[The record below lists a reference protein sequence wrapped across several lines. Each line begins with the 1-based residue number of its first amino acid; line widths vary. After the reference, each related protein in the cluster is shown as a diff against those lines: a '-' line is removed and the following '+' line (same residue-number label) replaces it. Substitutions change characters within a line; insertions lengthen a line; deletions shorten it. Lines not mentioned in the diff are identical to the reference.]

1 MNRCCRFFVAYSALK
16 EKDDKVPLRSIP
28 PVHRGLANRGRSY
41 RRAISVSPREAT
53 EFRVLPVTPVRQ
65 QSSTPKAVYTSIQ
78 DVKVIKTPHKASWEF
93 PNGEF
98 VVMVDREEV
107 HVEVRLGR
115 FIDALLVTTDKEQ

>member
-1 MNRCCRFFVAYSALK
+1 MR

-28 PVHRGLANRGRSY
+28 PANRGLANRGRSC
-41 RRAISVSPREAT
+41 RQPTSVRLGDGAVFKTPSVAPVPRQPSPAKVA
-53 EFRVLPVTPVRQ
+53 FP
-65 QSSTPKAVYTSIQ
+65 SIQ
-78 DVKVIKTPHKASWEF
+78 EVKVMKTPRKASWEF

-115 FIDALLVTTDKEQ
+115 FIDALLVKTTREEE

>member
-1 MNRCCRFFVAYSALK
+1 M
-16 EKDDKVPLRSIP
+16 PLRSIP

-41 RRAISVSPREAT
+41 RRAISVNPGDAT
-53 EFRVLPVTPVRQ
+53 EFRILPVIHVRR
-65 QSSTPKAVYTSIQ
+65 QSSPRKAPFPSIQ
-78 DVKVIKTPHKASWEF
+78 DVKVTKTPHKASWEF

-98 VVMVDREEV
+98 VVMVEREEV